1 MKEEVLFYISA
12 PNSDHGQAGPY
23 DMVQMAGLL
32 RRKIITAETMTLL
45 RGESEWK
52 PFFQQQ
58 QFILVGEI
66 PRDAVSMRTDAVEE
80 QIQEK
85 TATLFPVPSTEFLVQ
100 VAATIIGLLV
110 LAAVGYFF
118 GRMDATM
125 GKVIMIVAGGVAA
138 VAQVMILAILLDEDY
153 MTLLLVTFLPFYDIY
168 YFLSNI
174 DKYWPY
180 FLAKYAGVILALGAA
195 LGAGLPIYVS
205 H

>member
-12 PNSDHGQAGPY
+12 PQSDHGRAGPY
-23 DMVQMAGLL
+23 DIVQMAGLL

-45 RGESEWK
+45 KGESEWR

-66 PRDAVSMRTDAVEE
+66 PQDAVSMRTDAVEE

-100 VAATIIGLLV
+100 VAVMVVGLLV
-110 LAAVGYFF
+110 LAAVGYFL
-118 GRMDATM
+118 GRMDEMT

-138 VAQVMILAILLDEDY
+138 VAQVMILATLLDEDY
-153 MTLLLVTFLPFYDIY
+153 VTFLLVAFIPFFDIY
-168 YFLSNI
+168 YFVSNI

-180 FLAKYAGVILALGAA
+180 FLAKYAGAILAFAA
-195 LGAGLPIYVS
+195 AMGAGLPIS